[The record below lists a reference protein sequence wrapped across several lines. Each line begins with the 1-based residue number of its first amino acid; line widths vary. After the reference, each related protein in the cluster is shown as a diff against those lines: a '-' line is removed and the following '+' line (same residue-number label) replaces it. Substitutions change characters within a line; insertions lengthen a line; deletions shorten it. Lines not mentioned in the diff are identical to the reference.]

1 MDLLLTHAYF
11 LSEDDAERK
20 VMKPYPPLGILYLSA
35 YLQARGF
42 DVGVFDTTFAA
53 RSAFEAFVRDRRPRI
68 VGIYANL
75 ITRPSVLKQI
85 AICRRYG
92 AKVVVGGPEPA
103 NYPDE
108 YLRRGADVVVIGE
121 GELTMEELVPAL
133 LDEAASLGAINGI
146 AYDKRGGIGGIGGGI
161 DGIGGIGGVAYASE
175 NAVVRTPPRGFID
188 DLDVLP
194 FPDREAIDI
203 DRYVATWRKHH
214 GRGSVSL
221 ITARGC
227 PYTCTWCSHAVYGYS
242 HRRRSPA
249 NVADE
254 VELILERYR
263 PDMLWYADDVFT
275 IKPSWF
281 FAYAGELD
289 RRGVRIPFE
298 TISREDRLN
307 EDIVRRLADM
317 GCTRLWV
324 GSESGSQQVLDRMK
338 RRTDAERV
346 VEMVHLLKKH
356 GIEAGM
362 FIMLGYEGEELT
374 DLQTTVRRL
383 KAASPDAFLTTVA
396 YPIKGTAYYKEVE
409 DRLVYSRA
417 WEDGSDRDLSVA
429 GRRSRAFYRHANR
442 WMTNEVAFDRA
453 RREPGAPIGRLA
465 RTFVAA
471 RLGRAGMALTQHIR
485 ERA

>member
-11 LSEDDAERK
+11 LADDAAERK

-35 YLQARGF
+35 YLRARGF
-42 DVGVFDTTFAA
+42 DVAVFDTTFAT
-53 RSAFEAFVRDRRPRI
+53 RSGFEEFVRARRPRI

-75 ITRPSVLKQI
+75 ITRPSVLRQI
-85 AICRRYG
+85 EIARRYG
-92 AKVVVGGPEPA
+92 AMVVVGGPEAA

-108 YLRRGADVVVIGE
+108 YLQRGADIIVIGE
-121 GELTMEELVPAL
+121 GELTMEELMPAL
-133 LDEAASLGAINGI
+133 LDDAADFDAIDGI
-146 AYDKRGGIGGIGGGI
+146 AYASGG
-161 DGIGGIGGVAYASE
+161 
-175 NAVVRTPPRGFID
+175 AVFRTQPRAFVE
-188 DLDVLP
+188 DLDKLP

-242 HRRRSPA
+242 HRRRSPG

-254 VELILERYR
+254 VELILDRYR
-263 PDMLWYADDVFT
+263 PDMLWYSDDVFT

-281 FAYAGELD
+281 YAYADELD

-307 EDIVRRLADM
+307 EDVVRRLAEM
-317 GCTRLWV
+317 GCARLWV
-324 GSESGSQQVLDRMK
+324 GSESGSQPVLDRME

-362 FIMLGYEGEELT
+362 FIMLGYEGEEVS
-374 DLQTTVRRL
+374 DLRTTVRRL
-383 KAASPDAFLTTVA
+383 KAAAPDAFLTTVA
-396 YPIKGTAYYKEVE
+396 YPIKGTPYYEEVR
-409 DRLVYSRA
+409 DRLVFSRA
-417 WEDGSDRDLSVA
+417 WEDGSDRDLGVA

-453 RREPGAPIGRLA
+453 WREPGAPIGRLA

>member
-1 MDLLLTHAYF
+1 MDILLTHAYF
-11 LSEDDAERK
+11 LEDDAGERA

-35 YLQARGF
+35 YLKERGF
-42 DVGVFDTTFAA
+42 DVDVFDTTFAH
-53 RSAFEAFVRDRRPRI
+53 RETFEARLQKVRPPV

-75 ITRPSVLKQI
+75 ITRPSVLRQI
-85 AICRRYG
+85 AICKKYG
-92 AKVVVGGPEPA
+92 AQVVVGGPEPA

-108 YLRRGADVVVIGE
+108 YLQHGADVVVIGE
-121 GELTMEELVPAL
+121 GETTMAELLPAL
-133 LDEAASLGAINGI
+133 LTNLRHLDDVNGI
-146 AYDKRGGIGGIGGGI
+146 VFRR
-161 DGIGGIGGVAYASE
+161 DGATVCTAP
-175 NAVVRTPPRGFID
+175 RTFID
-188 DLDVLP
+188 DLDTLP
-194 FPDREAIDI
+194 FPDREAIDV
-203 DRYVATWRKHH
+203 DRYVDTWRKHH

-242 HRRRSPA
+242 HRRRSPS

-254 VELILERYR
+254 VEHILDRYR

-281 FAYAGELD
+281 FTYADELD
-289 RRGVRIPFE
+289 RRGIRIPFE

-317 GCTRLWV
+317 GCFRLWI
-324 GSESGSQQVLDRMK
+324 GSESGSQDVLDRMK

-346 VEMVHLLKKH
+346 VEMVHLLQKH

-362 FIMLGYEGEELT
+362 FIMLGYEGEDIS
-374 DLQTTVRRL
+374 DLRATIRRL
-383 KAASPDAFLTTVA
+383 KSASPDVFLTTLA
-396 YPIKGTAYYKEVE
+396 YPIKGTAYYEEVA
-409 DRLVYSRA
+409 DRLVVANTWAS
-417 WEDGSDRDLSVA
+417 GTDRDLSVA

-442 WMTNEVAFDRA
+442 WMINEVAFHRE
-453 RREPGAPIGRLA
+453 RRLSDPKLLRLA
-465 RTFVAA
+465 ETFVAA
-471 RLGRAGMALTQHIR
+471 RLGRAGMALTQHTR